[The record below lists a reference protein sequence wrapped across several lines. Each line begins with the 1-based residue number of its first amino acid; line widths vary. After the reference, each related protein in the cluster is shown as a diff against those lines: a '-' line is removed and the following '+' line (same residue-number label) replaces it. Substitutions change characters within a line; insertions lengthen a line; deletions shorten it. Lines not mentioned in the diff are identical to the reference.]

1 MRPITEGQLRA
12 LVERVAAARQLPP
25 KRRVR
30 LNQVNDLYFT
40 KLAGRDRVEGSSDDD
55 GSAEAF
61 LLGFS
66 LASPRSKAGRGASSA
81 SEVPHEQIV
90 GFYDVRRDTVV
101 VRLTPPRSEQ
111 EAIKHRAILAHEIHH
126 ALQHQHFD
134 LPKQLPNA
142 DAELAV
148 TALVEGDAQVAMGA
162 YIGAEQGAP
171 VRRTLRMLKEV
182 TGRVSLDEIS
192 HKDQGSEKLSHA
204 LPIFRARLTF
214 PYVDG
219 MRFVTDLYRAGGFR
233 LVDRAY
239 SRLPDSTEQVLHPD
253 KYIAG
258 ERPTEVADPRPP
270 SGYERVHVG
279 RMGELQIRVALEAC
293 VGADQARKASEG
305 WGGDAFTLADP
316 SHNVAMLW
324 STVWDA
330 EQDAIEFADALERRP
345 DCWGAGELTS
355 GRAAYRIERGHT
367 TLRKGAAVAFVR
379 GLPDRTREQ
388 VAKQLWCCPKRLPPR
403 SPRRLHDTAR
413 GTAARAGAR
422 HHPRRRLSE

>member
-1 MRPITEGQLRA
+1 M
-12 LVERVAAARQLPP
+12 
-25 KRRVR
+25 
-30 LNQVNDLYFT
+30 
-40 KLAGRDRVEGSSDDD
+40 
-55 GSAEAF
+55 
-61 LLGFS
+61 
-66 LASPRSKAGRGASSA
+66 
-81 SEVPHEQIV
+81 
-90 GFYDVRRDTVV
+90 
-101 VRLTPPRSEQ
+101 RLTPPRSEQ

-293 VGADQARKASEG
+293 VGADRGARKASEG

-388 VAKQLWCCPKRLPPR
+388 VAKQLMVLPKTPPPAIPSATTRYRPRNRCPSRSAASSKATSIGMTGWASRRASRPAFRVSTDRSDVELLLQREDRSCWGRLPCPTE
-403 SPRRLHDTAR
+403 SPATSSTNGPSSRCAR
-413 GTAARAGAR
+413 
-422 HHPRRRLSE
+422 P